1 MRISDWSSD
10 VCSSD
15 LLMLVPT
22 SSAYALAQSWESL
35 AAAEGAYRRLSILR
49 IVQAAIVLGIQVS
62 VGLLQPSVE
71 GLALAVMM
79 GIALTLP
86 LSAWFFPLRLPP
98 VGTRRP
104 MLVDL
109 WTKQRTRLEER
120 RVGPECVSTC
130 RSGWSPYH

>member
-1 MRISDWSSD
+1 MLTIALATPSLFGGMSP
-10 VCSSD
+10 
-15 LLMLVPT
+15 LLELMLAPT

-79 GIALTLP
+79 GIALTLT

-98 VGTRRP
+98 VGTRRT
-104 MLVDL
+104 MLV
-109 WTKQRTRLEER
+109 RAEEHTSELQSLMR
-120 RVGPECVSTC
+120 R
-130 RSGWSPYH
+130 